1 MQFIQESVQ
10 TPSPI
15 RQQRKKREKINF
27 CLKHHE
33 NVKVKEEKLCWFM
46 FGPFLVLSS
55 EIMLMKARKGQKHAQ
70 RSLKS
75 RKLETQKNAI

>member
-1 MQFIQESVQ
+1 
-10 TPSPI
+10 
-15 RQQRKKREKINF
+15 
-27 CLKHHE
+27 
-33 NVKVKEEKLCWFM
+33 M